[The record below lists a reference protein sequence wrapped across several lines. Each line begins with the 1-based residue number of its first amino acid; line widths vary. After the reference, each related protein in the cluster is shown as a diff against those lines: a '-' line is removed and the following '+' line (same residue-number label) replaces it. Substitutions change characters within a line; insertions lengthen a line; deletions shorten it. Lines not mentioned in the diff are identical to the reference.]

1 MDGRKDGR
9 RYDGGGR
16 LYRIYRR
23 MNIAPPRNRGA
34 FLMGWGVPD
43 ADVIPFGDSVGC
55 GEVRGGTMKAPP
67 LTLPLTPWRGLRYG
81 LFGRVFLLLLHGD
94 RGNMWF

>member
-1 MDGRKDGR
+1 M
-9 RYDGGGR
+9 RYFAPDLFRCLSIFGGW
-16 LYRIYRR
+16 
-23 MNIAPPRNRGA
+23 N
-34 FLMGWGVPD
+34 VPD
-43 ADVIPFGDSVGC
+43 ADAIPFGDSVGC